1 MSKLCLYGCGRKA
14 VGILVFKDR
23 VLALVL

>member
-23 VLALVL
+23 VLALV